1 MDDDELVGLGMTLL
15 LTMLITLC
23 DEASAELRGRI
34 GVVVLLSAVSGAGAG
49 AATNER
55 VLLLG
60 LD

>member
-23 DEASAELRGRI
+23 DEVSAELRGRI
-34 GVVVLLSAVSGAGAG
+34 GVVVLLSAVAGSG